1 MTDVAHELTR
11 QVPDRS
17 EDPASD
23 DLAFD
28 AAEPEFDLIEPRGI
42 GRRKMQVQLGMIGQ
56 ELCDPPGL
64 MGREVVGDDVDL
76 ATPGLQRNNLAQ
88 ESHKLLG
95 GMAGSS
101 LTKDLAAF
109 GVERGVERERAMP
122 IVLKAVAL
130 SSPRAKRQHR
140 VEAIEGLNRGLLID
154 TEYRGVLR
162 RIDVEPDHIGGLAL
176 EVWIIRGHV
185 AFQPMR
191 LKPSAPPDPRDHHM
205 IDPQRPRQLAAAPV
219 SGAII
224 GRAPGPGQDARFQ
237 PRSALTHRPPLMA
250 GKQARQTL
258 VSKTVLPT
266 RDVSRTT
273 AQGLLD
279 GGP

>member
-1 MTDVAHELTR
+1 
-11 QVPDRS
+11 
-17 EDPASD
+17 
-23 DLAFD
+23 
-28 AAEPEFDLIEPRGI
+28 
-42 GRRKMQVQLGMIGQ
+42 
-56 ELCDPPGL
+56 
-64 MGREVVGDDVDL
+64 
-76 ATPGLQRNNLAQ
+76 
-88 ESHKLLG
+88 
-95 GMAGSS
+95 
-101 LTKDLAAF
+101 
-109 GVERGVERERAMP
+109 MP

-154 TEYRGVLR
+154 TEHRGMLR

-185 AFQPMR
+185 ALQPMR
-191 LKPSAPPDPRDHHM
+191 LKAGAPPDPRDHHM

-219 SGAII
+219 RGAIT
-224 GRAPGPGQDARFQ
+224 GRAPGPSQDARFQ
-237 PRSALTHRPPLMA
+237 PRSALTHRAPLMA

-258 VSKTVLPT
+258 LRKTGLPT
-266 RDVSRTT
+266 RDISRTT